1 MSSERRSGPGLWDR
15 LTGEGRSFRNSLH
28 CWVGDRYRE
37 SSWDEVIRDAEATT
51 AGLRKAGVRPGA
63 RVAAVFTNNPH
74 VVRGLLGVWFA
85 GGSVASLP
93 VPARGMT
100 FEEYAQQLTVI
111 GEQLEPVIF
120 LIEADL
126 LALLPDSLTGRFR
139 FRTWESFADTGR
151 VAASPPGDDELAFIQ
166 YSSGSTSSPKGCALT
181 PRAIAAQLDIIADL
195 IDARPHRDVFVSW
208 LPLSHDMG
216 LFGGLL
222 SSWANDFSLYLST
235 PERFTFSPGTW
246 FSDMAQFGGRSSAGT
261 NTALYLAAR
270 SAKRGRNMPG
280 GGLSTV
286 ESCIIGAERVEWETL
301 RFAAESLAPFGL
313 RPEGIVPA
321 YGLAEATLAVTSM
334 PKGEQPWRRVVVDA
348 TALADSE
355 LIEVE
360 PDHPLGAAVVSA
372 GTPCRDVELIDAGT
386 GRLEEIVVR
395 SPSLATGYWADA
407 TRTAETFR
415 DGALHT
421 SDLGFVKDG
430 HLYPVGRT
438 DDLISIAGRKVYA
451 REVESVV
458 DGIDGVRRG
467 CSTLVAHRSGSA
479 QRLTLFIEVS
489 GKDTDY
495 RDVAAAAA
503 SAAMSKA
510 AVSLDECVFLG
521 RDSLPKTPTGKI
533 QRHRCR
539 NMFDAGRFDPLAVV
553 DLTRM

>member
-1 MSSERRSGPGLWDR
+1 MSSERRSGPALWDR
-15 LTGEGRSFRNSLH
+15 LTGGAGKFRNSLH
-28 CWVGDRYRE
+28 CWVGDRYQE

-51 AGLRKAGVRPGA
+51 AGLRNAGVRPGT

-100 FEEYAQQLTVI
+100 FEEYADQLAVI
-111 GEQLEPVIF
+111 GDQLEPVVF
-120 LIEADL
+120 LIEEKL
-126 LALLPDSLTGRFR
+126 LGLLPDSLSARFP
-139 FRTWESFADTGR
+139 FRTWESFADSGR
-151 VAASPPGDDELAFIQ
+151 VEPSPPGEDELAFIQ
-166 YSSGSTSSPKGCALT
+166 YSSGSTSSPKGCTLT

-222 SSWANDFSLYLST
+222 SSWGNDFSLYLST
-235 PERFTFSPGTW
+235 PERFTFSPGSW
-246 FSDMAQFGGRSSAGT
+246 FSDMAEFGGRSSAGT

-270 SAKRGRNMPG
+270 AAKRGRSMPS
-280 GGLSTV
+280 GGLGTV
-286 ESCIIGAERVEWETL
+286 ENCIIGAERVEWETL
-301 RFAAESLAPFGL
+301 NFAAESMAPFGL

-321 YGLAEATLAVTSM
+321 YGLAEATLAVTYM
-334 PKGEQPWRRVVVDA
+334 HKGAEPWRRVVVDA

-355 LIEVE
+355 LVEVE
-360 PDHPLGAAVVSA
+360 ADHPLGAAVVSA
-372 GTPCRDVELIDAGT
+372 GLPCQDVELIDTGN

-395 SPSLATGYWADA
+395 SPSLATGYWADEL
-407 TRTAETFR
+407 RTAETFR

-430 HLYPVGRT
+430 HLYPVGRM
-438 DDLISIAGRKVYA
+438 DDLISISGRKVYA

-467 CSTLVAHRSGSA
+467 CSTLVAHRAGTA

-489 GKDTDY
+489 GKETDY
-495 RDVAAAAA
+495 HDVASAAAV
-503 SAAMSKA
+503 AAMSKA
-510 AVSLDECVFLG
+510 AVALDECVFLG

-539 NMFDAGRFDPLAVV
+539 NMFEAGRFEPLAVV